1 MSDLNEDKKTRLIDE
16 TDIEPLTED
25 EILEIMEGDGEPELP
40 PNTVIIPLT
49 NDEVLDA
56 MEGDGS
62 SELPD
67 DMPEDYEGDVTDED
81 IWKMLED
88 ETK

>member
-16 TDIEPLTED
+16 TDIEPLT
-25 EILEIMEGDGEPELP
+25 
-40 PNTVIIPLT
+40 
-49 NDEVLDA
+49 NDEVLEA